1 MSRSGDRKDHPV
13 DLRLVLLENDS
24 DDFEKEIS
32 ALESRINKMLWTMVG
47 ILVSTTTAAILLSVN
62 LVVNA

>member
-1 MSRSGDRKDHPV
+1 MSRSGDRKEHPV

-24 DDFEKEIS
+24 DDFEKEID

-47 ILVSTTTAAILLSVN
+47 ILVSTATAAILLSIN
-62 LVVNA
+62 LAVRV